1 MPSPT
6 LVTDLL
12 LTDAFL
18 IKGAVDPKKKR
29 LSTCLDEL
37 RGQFVTVRDA
47 TLIDVRSRNVIQTPK
62 ILVNVDRVVLAHE
75 FLDTASDTFQKNL
88 SQDRELA
95 PIRVFHVGSL
105 NFEVAGRRAP
115 GATSSTTPT
124 NASSSSSGR
133 ESKGSRRRGGRR
145 FGGPRAARLRDR
157 LEVAA
162 FLHLRLQRRL
172 AGAGG
177 ASRRRYTA
185 RMWVALALIGLQA
198 TAATA
203 EARIDFYS
211 VTNAS
216 EDVEL
221 QVEAEAVAAASKSDP
236 AAKPKKVTRI
246 LSWKAGG
253 HDNEALAGLVAQA
266 LSEGGLEATS
276 DGAETIIK
284 NASAVAVHTKSWTAL
299 GAQVWVV
306 APAGTK
312 PAAFSVVF
320 EPAGKVGKGLCVVS
334 SSAKT
339 AGPKPPTA
347 TTRPR
352 PMRPRIRPAA
362 ARRMARIPRRRIPR
376 KNRSPR
382 RPQDPKAKPAKP
394 NEIKV
399 GVPEASDG
407 AAVRAAH
414 REVGRGRIV
423 ESRPRG
429 ARGAPDRRGPR
440 GSAPRWVAI
449 RFVGKGE
456 ASIGV
461 RVAPP
466 PSRSASGQS

>member
-1 MPSPT
+1 
-6 LVTDLL
+6 
-12 LTDAFL
+12 
-18 IKGAVDPKKKR
+18 
-29 LSTCLDEL
+29 
-37 RGQFVTVRDA
+37 
-47 TLIDVRSRNVIQTPK
+47 
-62 ILVNVDRVVLAHE
+62 
-75 FLDTASDTFQKNL
+75 
-88 SQDRELA
+88 
-95 PIRVFHVGSL
+95 
-105 NFEVAGRRAP
+105 
-115 GATSSTTPT
+115 
-124 NASSSSSGR
+124 
-133 ESKGSRRRGGRR
+133 
-145 FGGPRAARLRDR
+145 
-157 LEVAA
+157 
-162 FLHLRLQRRL
+162 
-172 AGAGG
+172 
-177 ASRRRYTA
+177 
-185 RMWVALALIGLQA
+185 MWVALALIGLQA

-339 AGPKPPTA
+339 AGPKPPDGDD
-347 TTRPR
+347 
-352 PMRPRIRPAA
+352 AA
-362 ARRMARIPRRRIPR
+362 AANAASDPAG
-376 KNRSPR
+376 S
-382 RPQDPKAKPAKP
+382 RPKDGKDPKAPNPKEKPKPAPPPKDPKAKPAKP

-399 GVPEASDG
+399 GVPESSDG
-407 AAVRAAH
+407 AAVRAAIEKSAADASW
-414 REVGRGRIV
+414 RVAPAAPAGLRID
-423 ESRPRG
+423 
-429 ARGAPDRRGPR
+429 AAPE

-461 RVAPP
+461 RVAPAAEP
-466 PSRSASGQS
+466 KR